1 MRTNRSFPVRQF
13 IHYRRDSKIM
23 KSQFILHTTVSVIVL
38 ISGTQSLLAQPFAP
52 VAGNS
57 KFVPASG
64 VPRVAALPGPARSQ
78 TDPSRQVVTP
88 PTLDNNLYEPTTVLA
103 TVGPEYILAG
113 DLMPQVEIVMWL
125 MFKDR
130 SQEELERHKKEI
142 DAQKQVL
149 LRSLLLQ
156 AIDSKL
162 LFLAFKRSMK
172 PEELEQF
179 EERAKE
185 IVNNAFVSSIEETL
199 PQVKVAGKQEMKR
212 LRARDMQVT
221 QLCTLMVEHE
231 VETLRELDGILKKFG
246 SSLDQAKQTFAE
258 TNFGRQAIS
267 LDVKL
272 KYEITHQD
280 MLDYYRDHI
289 EDYQIKEAVS
299 FEQLMVQFKNHKTKQ
314 QAYQKICALGNSVL
328 QGAPFQKVASS
339 HSEGP
344 KAKSGGKY
352 LNIERGD
359 LVSEKVES
367 LAFEIPVNRMSP
379 VIEDE
384 KGFYIIRVSTH
395 RQAGRE
401 KFTEVQGEIEQ
412 LIKNQRRNNA
422 IQKYIKQVKSHVPVW
437 NRLED
442 KMPPE

>member
-1 MRTNRSFPVRQF
+1 M
-13 IHYRRDSKIM
+13 
-23 KSQFILHTTVSVIVL
+23 
-38 ISGTQSLLAQPFAP
+38 AQPFAP
-52 VAGNS
+52 VAENTR
-57 KFVPASG
+57 FVPASG

-78 TDPSRQVVTP
+78 TNPNRQVLTP
-88 PTLDNNLYEPTTVLA
+88 QTLDNSVYEPTTVLA
-103 TVGPEYILAG
+103 TVGSEYILAG

-125 MFKDR
+125 MFKER

-149 LRSLLLQ
+149 LRNLLLQ

-179 EERAKE
+179 EERATE

-199 PQVKVAGKQEMKR
+199 PQVKVADKQEIKR

-328 QGAPFQKVASS
+328 QGSPFEKVASS

-344 KAKSGGKY
+344 KTKSGGKY
-352 LNIERGD
+352 LNIEKGD
-359 LVSEKVES
+359 LVSEKVET

-384 KGFYIIRVSTH
+384 KGFYIIRVNTH

-412 LIKNQRRNNA
+412 RIKNQRRNDA
-422 IQKYIKQVKSHVPVW
+422 IQKYINQVKSHVPVW

-442 KMPPE
+442 KTPPE

>member
-1 MRTNRSFPVRQF
+1 
-13 IHYRRDSKIM
+13 M
-23 KSQFILHTTVSVIVL
+23 KSQFILRTTVSVIVL
-38 ISGTQSLLAQPFAP
+38 LSGTQSLLAQPFAP
-52 VAGNS
+52 AVGNS
-57 KFVPASG
+57 RFVPASG
-64 VPRVAALPGPARSQ
+64 APKVAALPGPARSQ
-78 TDPSRQVVTP
+78 TNPNRQVVTSQ
-88 PTLDNNLYEPTTVLA
+88 TLDNNVYEPTTVLA

-130 SQEELERHKKEI
+130 SQEELERHKEGI

-179 EERAKE
+179 EERATE
-185 IVNNAFVSSIEETL
+185 VVNNAFVSSIEETL
-199 PQVKVAGKQEMKR
+199 PQVKVADQQEMKR

-221 QLCTLMVEHE
+221 QLCTLMVEYE

-246 SSLDQAKQTFAE
+246 SSLDQAKQIFAE

-272 KYEITHQD
+272 NYEITHQD

-289 EDYQIKEAVS
+289 EDYQIKESVS

-328 QGAPFQKVASS
+328 QGAPFEKVASN

-344 KAKSGGKY
+344 KTKSGGKY
-352 LNIERGD
+352 LNIEKGD
-359 LVSEKVES
+359 LVSEKVET

-384 KGFYIIRVSTH
+384 KGFYIIRVNTH
-395 RQAGRE
+395 RQPGRE

-412 LIKNQRRNNA
+412 LIKNQRRNDA

-442 KMPPE
+442 KTPPD